1 MIEKNNTRKVLSVFS
16 LVMINVIAVDSI
28 RNLPFS
34 AEYGFSILF
43 YYALAAICFFIPIA
57 LVAAELATGWP
68 ENGGIYVWV
77 REAFGKK
84 WGFVAIWLQWIYNV
98 VWYPSILAFLVS
110 TATYLIN
117 PSLDENRWFMLATV
131 MIVFW
136 GATILNCFG
145 MKLSSW
151 ISTIGAIIGTL
162 LPMALMIILGAVWL
176 WEGHPSQIQFGWGH
190 VWPDLSS
197 LNNLAFLI
205 AVLFG
210 LLGMEMSAVH
220 AEEVKN
226 PQRDYPRALR
236 WSTLLILG
244 SLMLSSL
251 AIAVVIPNDKI
262 SLVSGV
268 IDAFGLFFNV
278 FHMSWMIPVIVI
290 CIIIGGISGVSAW
303 IIGPTKGLLEA
314 ARDDSLPNWLQKTNK
329 HGAPTPILLLQGL
342 LFSVLSSLFLLF
354 PSVNA
359 GYWFL
364 SALTA
369 QIAMM
374 VYLFMFAAAIY
385 LRYKSPNKPRAY
397 QIPFGNKGMWLT
409 AGLGFIT
416 CLGAITIGF
425 IPPEGIVLGSLKRY
439 ESLLV
444 LGIFLSFLIPILLHR
459 ISHARNGKLE

>member
-1 MIEKNNTRKVLSVFS
+1 MSTAKTRVLSVFS

-43 YYALAAICFFIPIA
+43 YYVIAAITFFIPIA

-68 ENGGIYVWV
+68 KNGGMYVWV

-117 PSLDENRWFMLATV
+117 PHLDENRFFMLTIV
-131 MIVFW
+131 MLTFW
-136 GATILNCFG
+136 GATLLNCFG
-145 MKLSSW
+145 MQLSSW

-162 LPMALMIILGAVWL
+162 LPMALMILLGAVWL
-176 WEGHPSQIQFGWGH
+176 WQGHPSQIQFNWHSALPNLG
-190 VWPDLSS
+190 SI
-197 LNNLAFLI
+197 NNLAFLI

-210 LLGMEMSAVH
+210 LLGMEMSAAH

-226 PQRDYPRALR
+226 PQHDYPRALR

-251 AIAVVIPNDKI
+251 AIAVVIPRAQI

-268 IDAFGLFFNV
+268 IDAFSLFFNV
-278 FHMSWMIPVIVI
+278 FHLHFMIPIIAI
-290 CIIIGGISGVSAW
+290 CIIIGGMSGVSAW

-314 ARDDSLPNWLQKTNK
+314 ARDDSLPAWMQKTNK
-329 HGAPTPILLLQGL
+329 HGAPVSILIFQGI
-342 LFSVLSSLFLLF
+342 LFTILCSAFLLF
-354 PSVNA
+354 PTINGS
-359 GYWFL
+359 YWFF

-369 QIAMM
+369 QLAMI
-374 VYLFMFAAAIY
+374 VYLFMFAAAIR
-385 LRYKSPNKPRAY
+385 LRYTQPDKLRAY
-397 QIPFGNKGMWLT
+397 KIPFGNIGMWLT
-409 AGLGFIT
+409 AGIGFLT
-416 CLGAITIGF
+416 CIGAIAIGF
-425 IPPEGIVLGSLKRY
+425 IPPTGIVLGNLTRY
-439 ESLLV
+439 ECLLSS
-444 LGIFLSFLIPILLHR
+444 GIFLSIITPLVLHR
-459 ISHARNGKLE
+459 IYKVKLS

>member
-1 MIEKNNTRKVLSVFS
+1 MSIERKRVLSVFS
-16 LVMINVIAVDSI
+16 LVMINIIAVDSI

-43 YYALAAICFFIPIA
+43 YYLVAAIAFFIPIA

-68 ENGGIYVWV
+68 KNGGMYIWV

-117 PSLDENRWFMLATV
+117 PHLDENRFFMVSIV
-131 MIVFW
+131 MLTFW
-136 GATILNCFG
+136 GATLLNCFG
-145 MKLSSW
+145 MQLSGW

-162 LPMALMIILGAVWL
+162 LPMAFMIVLGIIWL
-176 WEGHPSQIQFGWGH
+176 CQGHPSQIQFNWH
-190 VWPDLSS
+190 SALPNLSS
-197 LNNLAFLI
+197 INNLAFLI

-210 LLGMEMSAVH
+210 LLGMEMSAAH

-251 AIAVVIPNDKI
+251 AIAVVIPTAQI

-278 FHMSWMIPVIVI
+278 FHLPFMIPIMAI

-314 ARDDSLPNWLQKTNK
+314 ARDDNLPAWLQKTNH
-329 HGAPTPILLLQGL
+329 HGAPVPILLLQGV
-342 LFSVLSSLFLLF
+342 LFSILCSAFLLF
-354 PSVNA
+354 PTVN
-359 GYWFL
+359 GSYWFF

-369 QIAMM
+369 QLAMM
-374 VYLFMFAAAIY
+374 VYLFMFAAAIR
-385 LRYKSPNKPRAY
+385 LRYTEPNKSRAY
-397 QIPFGNKGMWLT
+397 KIPLGNFGMWVT
-409 AGLGFIT
+409 AGIGFLT
-416 CLGAITIGF
+416 CLAAIAIGF
-425 IPPEGIVLGSLKRY
+425 IPPTGIILGNLFRY
-439 ESLLV
+439 ESLLII
-444 LGIFLSFLIPILLHR
+444 GIFFSLLIPLILHR
-459 ISHARNGKLE
+459 ISDRRKR